1 MTTPFDYTE
10 IEASG
15 WKRLRSAGP
24 FMELTSDL
32 WRRIEGAKGDAAVTE
47 YGLLTEK
54 KHLNSAGT
62 VHGGFLVTLI
72 DQIISIEAWEAAN
85 RKPLATIQLDTHFVG
100 AVREGEWIVGRA
112 TVEQKTRSMVFL
124 SAHFSSAKGIVARAQ
139 GIMKLLNKGP
149 QSQS

>member
-1 MTTPFDYTE
+1 MTIPFDYTE
-10 IEASG
+10 LEASG

-24 FMELTSDL
+24 FMELTSDV
-32 WRRIEGAKGDAAVTE
+32 WRRSAATQGEATVTE

-85 RKPLATIQLDTHFVG
+85 RKPMATIQLDTHFVG
-100 AVREGEWIVGRA
+100 AVRAGEWIVGRA

-124 SAHFSSAKGIVARAQ
+124 SAQFSSAQGIVARAQ
-139 GIMKLLNKGP
+139 GIMKLLNKSP
-149 QSQS
+149 QT